1 MTTVYFNR
9 HAQSDSSIHNPF
21 LRPLT
26 EKGLR
31 DCSLVTN
38 FLKDKKIDAAFS
50 SPYKRAVDTIASFA
64 DQNGISIKLIDD
76 FREHETISDNYCDSD
91 YFPFIQKYWEDKD
104 FKIPGDESITEL
116 QNRNI
121 LALKKILKEHK
132 DQNIIIGTHGMALS
146 AIINYYDKTY
156 GYNDFLSM
164 VKMKP
169 WVVKMTFDDD
179 LCTQM
184 EFIDLFAK

>member
-1 MTTVYFNR
+1 MTIIV
-9 HAQSDSSIHNPF
+9 I
-21 LRPLT
+21 LII
-26 EKGLR
+26 
-31 DCSLVTN
+31 SLL
-38 FLKDKKIDAAFS
+38 FK
-50 SPYKRAVDTIASFA
+50 
-64 DQNGISIKLIDD
+64 
-76 FREHETISDNYCDSD
+76 
-91 YFPFIQKYWEDKD
+91 WEDKD

-184 EFIDLFAK
+184 EFIDLFAKWARSLQLIACPPIYASDKTNSSAVAGKSGSPGWQVANTAKLPNAFATHSGVPFRDSRTVFIWLKGNIFH